1 MVVVLLAFLS
11 ACGGG
16 SSASDRMAACQ
27 QRYRAGLTD
36 TPAARRA
43 VSALCTQA
51 EQAGLLDDH
60 GATTADQ
67 LRTLLKAHPDALS
80 PLCQLSLQ
88 ASLGAD
94 TAAAARY
101 LPPGGVH
108 ALTAKACQNL
118 GPFLTDDG
126 LDQHALFRDR
136 GRGVL
141 VPVCVAGSLASPH
154 NQVAALQQGRHAQ
167 APDAHLPAGLVARA
181 AARRWIGRRRRAGR
195 AGHEDQPPDAGVRP
209 DRPAAIASAPARA
222 GTC

>member
-1 MVVVLLAFLS
+1 MRVGSALVVVVLLAFLS

-16 SSASDRMAACQ
+16 SSASGRMAACQ

-43 VSALCTQA
+43 VFELCTQA
-51 EQAGLLDDH
+51 EQAGLLDDQ
-60 GATTADQ
+60 GGTTANQ
-67 LRTLLKAHPDALS
+67 LRALLKARPDALS

-118 GPFLTDDG
+118 GPFLTDNG

-154 NQVAALQQGRHAQ
+154 NQALPYSKADTRKLLTRICRQAWSHGLLHADGSVAA
-167 APDAHLPAGLVARA
+167 A
-181 AARRWIGRRRRAGR
+181 AL
-195 AGHEDQPPDAGVRP
+195 
-209 DRPAAIASAPARA
+209 AALGTKISRQMLASGQIVPQR
-222 GTC
+222 

>member
-1 MVVVLLAFLS
+1 MVVVVLLAFLA

-16 SSASDRMAACQ
+16 TSASERTAACQ
-27 QRYRAGLTD
+27 ERYRAGLAD

-43 VSALCTQA
+43 VSELCAQA

-88 ASLGAD
+88 TSLGAD
-94 TAAAARY
+94 TTADAPY

-108 ALTAKACQNL
+108 ALTAKACHNL

-126 LDQHALFRDR
+126 LDQRALFRAR
-136 GRGVL
+136 GRGVV
-141 VPVCVAGSLASPH
+141 VPVCVAGSLALPH
-154 NQVAALQQGRHAQ
+154 NQSLPYSKADTRKLLTRICQEGWSHGLLHADGSVD
-167 APDAHLPAGLVARA
+167 PPRLPPWARRS
-181 AARRWIGRRRRAGR
+181 AARCWHPARSSL
-195 AGHEDQPPDAGVRP
+195 RP
-209 DRPAAIASAPARA
+209 SAPAQA

>member
-1 MVVVLLAFLS
+1 
-11 ACGGG
+11 
-16 SSASDRMAACQ
+16 MAACQ

-154 NQVAALQQGRHAQ
+154 NQS
-167 APDAHLPAGLVARA
+167 LPYSKADTRKLLTRICQAGLVARA
-181 AARRWIGRRRRAGR
+181 AARRWIGRLRRAGR
-195 AGHEDQPPDAGVRP
+195 AGHEDQPPDAGVRR
-209 DRPAAIASAPARA
+209 DRPAALV
-222 GTC
+222 

>member
-1 MVVVLLAFLS
+1 VVMVVLLALLS

-16 SSASDRMAACQ
+16 SSASDRMAACR

-43 VSALCTQA
+43 VSELCAQA

-67 LRTLLKAHPDALS
+67 LRTLLKTHPAALS

-88 ASLGAD
+88 TSLGAT

-108 ALTAKACQNL
+108 ALTAKACHNL

-126 LDQHALFRDR
+126 LDQRALFRAR

-154 NQVAALQQGRHAQ
+154 NQSLPYSAADTRTLLTRICRQAWVHGLLHADGSVDLAALAALGTRISRQMLASGQITAQ
-167 APDAHLPAGLVARA
+167 R
-181 AARRWIGRRRRAGR
+181 
-195 AGHEDQPPDAGVRP
+195 
-209 DRPAAIASAPARA
+209 
-222 GTC
+222 

>member
-1 MVVVLLAFLS
+1 MRVGSAVVIVVLLAFLS

-16 SSASDRMAACQ
+16 SSASDRIAACQ

-43 VSALCTQA
+43 VSTLCTQA
-51 EQAGLLDDH
+51 EQAGLLNDH

-67 LRTLLKAHPDALS
+67 LRTLLNTHPGVLS
-80 PLCQLSLQ
+80 PLCQQSLQ
-88 ASLGAD
+88 VSLGAD

-108 ALTAKACQNL
+108 ALTAKACRNL

-126 LDQHALFRDR
+126 LDQRALLPPR
-136 GRGVL
+136 GPGVL

-154 NQVAALQQGRHAQ
+154 NQSLPYSKADTRKLLTRICRQAWSHGLLHADGSVDSAAL
-167 APDAHLPAGLVARA
+167 A
-181 AARRWIGRRRRAGR
+181 ALGTKISR
-195 AGHEDQPPDAGVRP
+195 QML
-209 DRPAAIASAPARA
+209 ASGQIVPQS
-222 GTC
+222 

>member
-1 MVVVLLAFLS
+1 MRVGSAVLVVVLLAFLS

-16 SSASDRMAACQ
+16 SSASDRVAACQ
-27 QRYRAGLTD
+27 QRYRSGLTD

-51 EQAGLLDDH
+51 EQAGILDDH

-67 LRTLLKAHPDALS
+67 LRTLLKSQPGVLS

-108 ALTAKACQNL
+108 ALTAKACRNL

-126 LDQHALFRDR
+126 LDQRALFRAR

-154 NQVAALQQGRHAQ
+154 NQSLPYSKADTRKLLTRICREAWSHGLLHSDGSVDSVALAALGTKISRQM
-167 APDAHLPAGLVARA
+167 L
-181 AARRWIGRRRRAGR
+181 
-195 AGHEDQPPDAGVRP
+195 
-209 DRPAAIASAPARA
+209 ASGEIVPQS
-222 GTC
+222 

>member
-1 MVVVLLAFLS
+1 MRAGSAVVVVVLLAFLS

-16 SSASDRMAACQ
+16 SSASDRVAACQ
-27 QRYRAGLTD
+27 LRYRAGLTD

-43 VSALCTQA
+43 VSALCTQV

-60 GATTADQ
+60 GGTTADQ
-67 LRTLLKAHPDALS
+67 LRTLLKTHPDALS

-94 TAAAARY
+94 TATAARY

-126 LDQHALFRDR
+126 LDQHALFRAR

-154 NQVAALQQGRHAQ
+154 NRSLPYSRADTRKLLTRICGQAWSHGLLHADGSVDTAAL
-167 APDAHLPAGLVARA
+167 A
-181 AARRWIGRRRRAGR
+181 ALGTSISRQMLASGEIT
-195 AGHEDQPPDAGVRP
+195 VRP
-209 DRPAAIASAPARA
+209 
-222 GTC
+222 

>member
-1 MVVVLLAFLS
+1 MRAGSAVVAVVLLAFLS

-16 SSASDRMAACQ
+16 SSASDRVAACQ

-36 TPAARRA
+36 TAAARRA

-60 GATTADQ
+60 GGTTADQ
-67 LRTLLKAHPDALS
+67 LRTLLKTHPDALS

-94 TAAAARY
+94 TATAARY

-126 LDQHALFRDR
+126 LDQRALFRAR

-154 NQVAALQQGRHAQ
+154 NQSLPYSTADTRKLLTRICRQAWSHGLLHADGSVDTAALAALGTSISRHMLASGQ
-167 APDAHLPAGLVARA
+167 
-181 AARRWIGRRRRAGR
+181 IT
-195 AGHEDQPPDAGVRP
+195 VRP
-209 DRPAAIASAPARA
+209 
-222 GTC
+222 

>member
-1 MVVVLLAFLS
+1 MRVGSAVVVVVLLAILS
-11 ACGGG
+11 GCGGG

-43 VSALCTQA
+43 VSELCAQA

-67 LRTLLKAHPDALS
+67 LRVLLQANSDALS
-80 PLCQLSLQ
+80 PLCQLSLER
-88 ASLGAD
+88 SLGAD
-94 TAAAARY
+94 TTADARY

-126 LDQHALFRDR
+126 LDQRALFRAH
-136 GRGVL
+136 GRGV
-141 VPVCVAGSLASPH
+141 VG
-154 NQVAALQQGRHAQ
+154 
-167 APDAHLPAGLVARA
+167 
-181 AARRWIGRRRRAGR
+181 
-195 AGHEDQPPDAGVRP
+195 
-209 DRPAAIASAPARA
+209 
-222 GTC
+222 

>member
-1 MVVVLLAFLS
+1 MRVGSAVVIVVLLALLG

-16 SSASDRMAACQ
+16 SSASDRIAACGL
-27 QRYRAGLTD
+27 RYRAGLTD
-36 TPAARRA
+36 TPAARHA
-43 VSALCTQA
+43 VSQLCAQL
-51 EQAGLLDDH
+51 EQAGVLDDR

-67 LRTLLKAHPDALS
+67 LRALLKTQPDALS

-88 ASLGAD
+88 TSLGTG

-108 ALTAKACQNL
+108 ALTAKACENL

-126 LDQHALFRDR
+126 LDQRALFRAR

-154 NQVAALQQGRHAQ
+154 NQSLPYSKADTRKLLTRICRQAWAHGLLHADGSVNSAAL
-167 APDAHLPAGLVARA
+167 A
-181 AARRWIGRRRRAGR
+181 ALGTRISR
-195 AGHEDQPPDAGVRP
+195 QML
-209 DRPAAIASAPARA
+209 ASGQITPLQ
-222 GTC
+222 

>member
-1 MVVVLLAFLS
+1 MVVVLLALVS

-16 SSASDRMAACQ
+16 SSASDRVAACQ

-43 VSALCTQA
+43 VSQLCTQA

-60 GATTADQ
+60 GGTTADQ
-67 LRTLLKAHPDALS
+67 LRTLLKTHPDALS

-88 ASLGAD
+88 RSLGAD

-101 LPPGGVH
+101 LPPGGLH
-108 ALTAKACQNL
+108 ALTARACQNL

-126 LDQHALFRDR
+126 LDQHALFRAR

-154 NQVAALQQGRHAQ
+154 NQSLPYSNADTRKLLTRICQQAWSHGLLHADGSVDSAALAALGTRISRQMLASGQITPQQ
-167 APDAHLPAGLVARA
+167 
-181 AARRWIGRRRRAGR
+181 
-195 AGHEDQPPDAGVRP
+195 
-209 DRPAAIASAPARA
+209 
-222 GTC
+222 

>member
-1 MVVVLLAFLS
+1 MVVVLRALLS
-11 ACGGG
+11 ACVGG
-16 SSASDRMAACQ
+16 SSASGRMAACQ

-43 VSALCTQA
+43 VSRLCTQA

-60 GATTADQ
+60 GASTAGQ
-67 LRTLLKAHPDALS
+67 LRTLLKTHPDALS

-126 LDQHALFRDR
+126 LDQQALFRAR

-154 NQVAALQQGRHAQ
+154 NQSLPYSKADTRKLLTRICRQAWSHGLLRADGSVDTAAL
-167 APDAHLPAGLVARA
+167 A
-181 AARRWIGRRRRAGR
+181 ALGTSISRQMLASGQIT
-195 AGHEDQPPDAGVRP
+195 VRP
-209 DRPAAIASAPARA
+209 
-222 GTC
+222 

>member
-1 MVVVLLAFLS
+1 MRVGSAVVMVVLLALLS

-16 SSASDRMAACQ
+16 SSASDRMAACR

-43 VSALCTQA
+43 VSELCAQA

-67 LRTLLKAHPDALS
+67 LRTLLKTHPAALS

-88 ASLGAD
+88 TSLGAT

-108 ALTAKACQNL
+108 ALTAKACHNL

-126 LDQHALFRDR
+126 LDQRALFRAR

-154 NQVAALQQGRHAQ
+154 NQSLPYSAADTRTLLTRICRQAWVHGLLHADGSVDLAALAALGTRISRQMLASGQITAQ
-167 APDAHLPAGLVARA
+167 R
-181 AARRWIGRRRRAGR
+181 
-195 AGHEDQPPDAGVRP
+195 
-209 DRPAAIASAPARA
+209 
-222 GTC
+222 

>member
-1 MVVVLLAFLS
+1 MRVGSAGVVVVLLALLS

-16 SSASDRMAACQ
+16 SSAGDRVAACQ
-27 QRYRAGLTD
+27 QRYRGGLTD
-36 TPAARRA
+36 TPAAHHA
-43 VSALCTQA
+43 VSELCTQA

-67 LRTLLKAHPDALS
+67 LRTLLKSHPDALS

-126 LDQHALFRDR
+126 LDQHALFRAR

-154 NQVAALQQGRHAQ
+154 NQSLPYSEADTRKLLTRICRQAWSHGLLHADGSVDSAAL
-167 APDAHLPAGLVARA
+167 A
-181 AARRWIGRRRRAGR
+181 ALGTKISR
-195 AGHEDQPPDAGVRP
+195 QML
-209 DRPAAIASAPARA
+209 ASGQITPQ
-222 GTC
+222 

>member
-1 MVVVLLAFLS
+1 MRAGSAVGVVVLLALLS

-16 SSASDRMAACQ
+16 SSASDRVAACQ

-43 VSALCTQA
+43 VSGLCTQA

-67 LRTLLKAHPDALS
+67 LRTLLKTHPDALS

-88 ASLGAD
+88 ASLGAG

-118 GPFLTDDG
+118 GSFLTDDG
-126 LDQHALFRDR
+126 LDQHALFRAR

-154 NQVAALQQGRHAQ
+154 NQSLPYSKADTRKLLTRICQQAWSHGLLHADGSVDSAALAALGTKISRQMLASGQITPQQ
-167 APDAHLPAGLVARA
+167 
-181 AARRWIGRRRRAGR
+181 
-195 AGHEDQPPDAGVRP
+195 
-209 DRPAAIASAPARA
+209 
-222 GTC
+222 

>member
-1 MVVVLLAFLS
+1 MRAGSAVVVVVLLAFLS

-16 SSASDRMAACQ
+16 SSASDRVAACQ
-27 QRYRAGLTD
+27 QRYQAGLTD

-43 VSALCTQA
+43 VSALCTQV

-60 GATTADQ
+60 GGTTADQ
-67 LRTLLKAHPDALS
+67 LRTLLKSHPDALS

-94 TAAAARY
+94 TATAARY

-108 ALTAKACQNL
+108 TLTAKACQNL

-126 LDQHALFRDR
+126 LDQHALFRAR

-154 NQVAALQQGRHAQ
+154 NQSLPYSKADTRKLLTRICRQAWSHGLLHADGSVDTAAL
-167 APDAHLPAGLVARA
+167 A
-181 AARRWIGRRRRAGR
+181 ALGTKISRQMLASGEIT
-195 AGHEDQPPDAGVRP
+195 VRP
-209 DRPAAIASAPARA
+209 
-222 GTC
+222 

>member
-1 MVVVLLAFLS
+1 MRAGSAVVAVVLLAFLS

-16 SSASDRMAACQ
+16 SSASDRVAACQ

-36 TPAARRA
+36 TAAARRA

-60 GATTADQ
+60 GGTTADQ
-67 LRTLLKAHPDALS
+67 LRTLLKTHPDALS

-94 TAAAARY
+94 TSAAARY

-126 LDQHALFRDR
+126 LDQRALFRAR

-154 NQVAALQQGRHAQ
+154 NQSLPYSKADTRKLLTRICRQAWSHGLLHADGSVDTAALAALGTSISRHMLASGQ
-167 APDAHLPAGLVARA
+167 
-181 AARRWIGRRRRAGR
+181 IT
-195 AGHEDQPPDAGVRP
+195 VRP
-209 DRPAAIASAPARA
+209 
-222 GTC
+222 